1 MKKASNCDCNAS
13 RRALLKNGV
22 MIAAVGAAASAG
34 LLAVSPAKAQ
44 SKASQATMMYQ
55 DKPHGKDACSTCIHY
70 LANKNAKAN
79 GTCNVVDGS
88 ISPNGWCVAFA
99 PKG

>member
-1 MKKASNCDCNAS
+1 MKNDECGCNAS
-13 RRALLKNGV
+13 RRTLLKNGV
-22 MIAAVGAAASAG
+22 MIAAVGAVAATG
-34 LLAVSPAKAQ
+34 LLTSPVARAQ

-55 DKPHGKDACSTCIHY
+55 DKPHGKDACSNCIHY
-70 LANKNAKAN
+70 IAGKTPTAN

-99 PKG
+99 AKS